1 MIALKITDTRDF
13 MKRLLASEQ
22 FDTFLFSEGTVTTFT
37 TFTVDG
43 TWHPD
48 YYEDQD
54 PDAESSS
61 SVESLVPKALT
72 WKLLRPVFF
81 DIIKGKH
88 TPVSFR
94 IILRLAEYNVEN
106 MLSSSAL
113 SIDASQ
119 VAGLFLNL
127 SYHGNAVTCTTGTSL
142 RCFTMDKTLDNT
154 WDDMV
159 LRFFRSRQISFETM

>member
-37 TFTVDG
+37 TYTIDG

-54 PDAESSS
+54 PDAQSPSVSGESI
-61 SVESLVPKALT
+61 VPNALT

-94 IILRLAEYNVEN
+94 IILRRGKICGVKDYTV
-106 MLSSSAL
+106 AL
-113 SIDASQ
+113 TVGYEGGS
-119 VAGLFLNL
+119 VTVNNL
-127 SYHGNAVTCTTGTSL
+127 SP
-142 RCFTMDKTLDNT
+142 
-154 WDDMV
+154 
-159 LRFFRSRQISFETM
+159 